1 MKYGANPYQANS
13 KGESPLDVAINDD
26 IIKLLRKETVYKLV
40 SDESDTPASSPE
52 SLLPKE
58 GASELIPS
66 ASASTESSTTV
77 SEQNLSS
84 SSRLAEEAVRKP
96 AALHQQPSAEYEAFR
111 SGSGAISTLPLPA
124 PSGVGGDQTVRSVS
138 PVTQQSV
145 PRPLSAGRPASTGFT
160 QYGKSQVCYEAKLNK
175 SFCMFSNF
183 RMLFITSGKSLCG
196 KEGTSFNQ
204 SVLRK
209 LMRKQLQFYLRMLQ

>member
-66 ASASTESSTTV
+66 ASTSTESSATV
-77 SEQNLSS
+77 SEQTLSS
-84 SSRLAEEAVRKP
+84 SRPAEEAVRKP
-96 AALHQQPSAEYEAFR
+96 PALLQQPSAEYEAFR
-111 SGSGAISTLPLPA
+111 SGSGAMSALPPLA
-124 PSGVGGDQTVRSVS
+124 PSGGGGDETVRSVS
-138 PVTQQSV
+138 PVIQQQQQSV
-145 PRPLSAGRPASTGFT
+145 PRPLSAAGRPASTGFT
-160 QYGKSQVCYEAKLNK
+160 QYGKSQVWYKGKLNK
-175 SFCMFSNF
+175 SF
-183 RMLFITSGKSLCG
+183 
-196 KEGTSFNQ
+196 
-204 SVLRK
+204 
-209 LMRKQLQFYLRMLQ
+209 

>member
-66 ASASTESSTTV
+66 ASTSTESSATV
-77 SEQNLSS
+77 SEQTLSS
-84 SSRLAEEAVRKP
+84 SSRPAEEAVRKP
-96 AALHQQPSAEYEAFR
+96 PALLQQPSAEYEAFR
-111 SGSGAISTLPLPA
+111 SSSGVMSTLSLPA
-124 PSGVGGDQTVRSVS
+124 PSGGGGDQTVRSVS
-138 PVTQQSV
+138 PVTQQQLPQSV

-160 QYGKSQVCYEAKLNK
+160 QYGKSQVWYKGKLNE
-175 SFCMFSNF
+175 SFVYVFKLQNV
-183 RMLFITSGKSLCG
+183 FIT
-196 KEGTSFNQ
+196 
-204 SVLRK
+204 
-209 LMRKQLQFYLRMLQ
+209 

>member
-66 ASASTESSTTV
+66 ASTSTESSATV
-77 SEQNLSS
+77 SEQTLSS
-84 SSRLAEEAVRKP
+84 SSRPADEAVRKP
-96 AALHQQPSAEYEAFR
+96 SALHKQPSAAEYEAFR
-111 SGSGAISTLPLPA
+111 SGSGVISSLPLAA
-124 PSGVGGDQTVRSVS
+124 PPGVGGDETVRSVS
-138 PVTQQSV
+138 PITQQQQQQFV
-145 PRPLSAGRPASTGFT
+145 PRPLSAAGRPAYTGFT
-160 QYGKSQVCYEAKLNK
+160 QYGKS
-175 SFCMFSNF
+175 
-183 RMLFITSGKSLCG
+183 
-196 KEGTSFNQ
+196 
-204 SVLRK
+204 
-209 LMRKQLQFYLRMLQ
+209 

>member
-66 ASASTESSTTV
+66 ASTSTESSATV
-77 SEQNLSS
+77 SEQTLSS
-84 SSRLAEEAVRKP
+84 SRPADEAVRKP
-96 AALHQQPSAEYEAFR
+96 PALLPQPSAEYELFR
-111 SGSGAISTLPLPA
+111 SGSGAMSTLS
-124 PSGVGGDQTVRSVS
+124 PSAQSGEGGDQTVRSVS
-138 PVTQQSV
+138 PVTQQQQQQSV
-145 PRPLSAGRPASTGFT
+145 PRPLSAAGRPASTGFT
-160 QYGKSQVCYEAKLNK
+160 QYGKSQVWYKGKLNK
-175 SFCMFSNF
+175 SFVYVFELQNAIYHL
-183 RMLFITSGKSLCG
+183 REITVR
-196 KEGTSFNQ
+196 EGGVRLLIKTC
-204 SVLRK
+204 
-209 LMRKQLQFYLRMLQ
+209 

>member
-66 ASASTESSTTV
+66 ASTSTESSATV
-77 SEQNLSS
+77 SEQTLSS
-84 SSRLAEEAVRKP
+84 SSRPAEEAVRKP
-96 AALHQQPSAEYEAFR
+96 SALHQQPSAEYEAFR
-111 SGSGAISTLPLPA
+111 SGSGAMLTLSLPA
-124 PSGVGGDQTVRSVS
+124 PPGVGGDETVRSVS
-138 PVTQQSV
+138 PVMQQQQQSV

-160 QYGKSQVCYEAKLNK
+160 QYGKSQVWYKGKLNK
-175 SFCMFSNF
+175 SF
-183 RMLFITSGKSLCG
+183 
-196 KEGTSFNQ
+196 
-204 SVLRK
+204 V
-209 LMRKQLQFYLRMLQ
+209 

>member
-66 ASASTESSTTV
+66 ASTSTESSATV
-77 SEQNLSS
+77 SEQTLSS
-84 SSRLAEEAVRKP
+84 SSPAEEAVRKP
-96 AALHQQPSAEYEAFR
+96 SALHQQPSAEYEAFR
-111 SGSGAISTLPLPA
+111 SGSGAMTTLPLAA
-124 PSGVGGDQTVRSVS
+124 PSGVGGDQTARSVS
-138 PVTQQSV
+138 PVIQQQQQQSV

-160 QYGKSQVCYEAKLNK
+160 QYGKSQIYC
-175 SFCMFSNF
+175 
-183 RMLFITSGKSLCG
+183 T
-196 KEGTSFNQ
+196 KEKIN
-204 SVLRK
+204 
-209 LMRKQLQFYLRMLQ
+209 

>member
-66 ASASTESSTTV
+66 ASTSTESSATV
-77 SEQNLSS
+77 SEQPLSS
-84 SSRLAEEAVRKP
+84 RSRPADEAVRKP
-96 AALHQQPSAEYEAFR
+96 PALHQQPSAEYEAFR
-111 SGSGAISTLPLPA
+111 SGSGAMSTLPLAA
-124 PSGVGGDQTVRSVS
+124 PPGVGGDETVRSVS
-138 PVTQQSV
+138 PVTQQQQQSV
-145 PRPLSAGRPASTGFT
+145 PR
-160 QYGKSQVCYEAKLNK
+160 
-175 SFCMFSNF
+175 
-183 RMLFITSGKSLCG
+183 LCLLQADLHLLDSPNTVRVKFG
-196 KEGTSFNQ
+196 IKEN
-204 SVLRK
+204 
-209 LMRKQLQFYLRMLQ
+209 